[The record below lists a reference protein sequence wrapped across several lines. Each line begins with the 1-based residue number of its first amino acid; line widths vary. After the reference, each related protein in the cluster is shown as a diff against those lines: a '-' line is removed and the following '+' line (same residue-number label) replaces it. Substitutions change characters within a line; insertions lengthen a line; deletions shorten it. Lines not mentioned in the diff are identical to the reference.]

1 MEIVSLTNEKIKLWG
16 KLHQTK
22 YRKETGLFLVE
33 GEHLIQEAEKAGLI
47 ETVLVKKNVINPFVN
62 QKEIT
67 VTSEILRKLSQTNS
81 EPSLMAVCHLWES
94 PLTIGKRL
102 ILLDDVQDPGNVGTI
117 IRTALSFGFDGV
129 VLSANSVDPTN
140 DKVIRSS
147 QGAIFHIPVIQRDLH
162 EVITEC
168 KDAGVMTLSTGLQ
181 NAIDLNSVKITENVA
196 IILGNEGQGISQSIR
211 DLSDQVVKIE
221 MSAFESL
228 NVAVAC
234 GILCYRFRN
243 DI

>member
-22 YRKETGLFLVE
+22 YRKETGLFLIE

-47 ETVLVKKNVINPFVN
+47 DTVLVKKDVVNPFVM

-67 VTSEILRKLSQTNS
+67 VSAEILRKLSQTTS
-81 EPSLMAVCHLWES
+81 EPSLIAVCHLWQE
-94 PLTIGKRL
+94 PVHIGKRL

-117 IRTALSFGFDGV
+117 IRTALSFGFECV

-147 QGAIFHIPVIQRDLH
+147 QGAIFHIPVVQRDLS
-162 EVITEC
+162 ELITEC
-168 KDAGVMTLSTGLQ
+168 KANGILTLSTGLQ
-181 NAIDLNSVKITENVA
+181 NAIDLNRVEIKEEVA
-196 IILGNEGQGISQSIR
+196 IVLGNEGQGISQVLR
-211 DLSDQVVKIE
+211 ELSDHVVKIE
-221 MSAFESL
+221 MNAFESL

-234 GILCYRFRN
+234 GIMCYRFRKEH
-243 DI
+243 